1 MKHVIIILLFSSF
14 LHMGAIAQDAKGLVK
29 AAFDLA
35 RGESSY
41 AEMSMTIVRPT
52 YQRTVK
58 FKSWVRGTDMSLTL
72 ITDPAKDKGQTFLK
86 RENEM
91 WNWNP
96 TISKLI
102 KMPSSMLSQGWMGS
116 DYTNDDIL
124 KETSILD
131 DYTHKLLGSETF
143 DGSDCHKIELTP
155 LPNAAVVWGKIVMWI
170 TKDTHFIVKSLYYD
184 EDNELSKTELAT
196 DIKLLGNRKIPSRM
210 EIIPA
215 DNPNQKT
222 VVVIDKMEF
231 NIKIEDKVFTQ
242 QYMKSIR

>member
-1 MKHVIIILLFSSF
+1 MKRLIIIICMSF
-14 LHMGAIAQDAKGLVK
+14 ITFAANAQDAKSLVK

-52 YQRTVK
+52 YQRTVT

-72 ITDPAKDKGQTFLK
+72 ITQPAKDKGQTFLK
-86 RENEM
+86 RGNEM

-96 TISKLI
+96 AISKLI

-124 KETSILD
+124 KETSIID
-131 DYTHKLLGSETF
+131 DYSHKLIGTEKLEGTE
-143 DGSDCHKIELTP
+143 CHKIELIP
-155 LPNAAVVWGKIVMWI
+155 LENAAVVWGKIIMWI
-170 TKDTHFIVKSLYYD
+170 SKDTHFILKSLYYD
-184 EDNELSKTELAT
+184 EDGELSKTELAS
-196 DIKLLGNRKIPSRM
+196 DIKIVGNRKIPTKM

-215 DNPNQKT
+215 DTPNQRT

-231 NIKIEDKVFTQ
+231 NVKIEDKVFTQ
-242 QYMKSIR
+242 QYMKSVR